1 MRNYTQIMKCLFI
14 CLMSLLGAHLL
25 ASAETSIPAEDA
37 LLDSMGARLPALME
51 LKLAG
56 VVGETN
62 MALVEARGGIERE
75 QRRLLTDENRDR
87 LAYYKLISERL
98 GISVVAVQRKR
109 AEQIRENSP
118 RGVWF
123 ESKSGDWQ
131 RE

>member
-1 MRNYTQIMKCLFI
+1 MF
-14 CLMSLLGAHLL
+14 
-25 ASAETSIPAEDA
+25 AETSIPAEDA

-62 MALVEARGGIERE
+62 MGLVEARGAVERE
-75 QRRLLTDENRDR
+75 QRRLLSDENRDR
-87 LAYYKLISERL
+87 LAYYKMLSDRL
-98 GISVVAVQRKR
+98 GVPVATVQRKR

-118 RGVWF
+118 KGVWF